1 MKGKVARFC
10 SETEDPIENFEGEEK
25 ELEKSN

>member
-1 MKGKVARFC
+1 MKDKVARFC
-10 SETEDPIENFEGEEK
+10 SETEDPTEKFEGEEK